1 MFIFG
6 VTGGIGCGKSAV
18 CSFLKVKSLTIIKAD
33 PLAKELTN
41 RSPEI
46 RHALKAEFGEDVY
59 SENGQ
64 LNKEKLSKLVFYDS
78 GTREKVNRIIHPH
91 VIDWIKAE
99 AQRLYR
105 EAGQELIGV
114 EAALIFE
121 SNMVQMLDAVVVV
134 SAPLEDRI
142 HWLQKRNNLSREEI
156 FKRIKS
162 QMPLTKKIKRA
173 DYVIKNDGTL
183 EDLEKKVDLLYQWL
197 RQRAGT

>member
-6 VTGGIGCGKSAV
+6 VTGGIGCGKSVV
-18 CSFLKVKSLTIIKAD
+18 CNFLKAKSLPIIEAD

-46 RHALKAEFGEDVY
+46 RQALKAEFGEDVY

-64 LNKEKLSKLVFYDS
+64 LNKEKLSEIVFNDS
-78 GTREKVNRIIHPH
+78 GAREKVNRIIHPH

-99 AQRLYR
+99 AQRLHR
-105 EAGQELIGV
+105 EADQNLIGV

-121 SNMVQMLDAVVVV
+121 SNMDQMLDAVVVV
-134 SAPLEDRI
+134 SAPLADRI
-142 HWLQKRNNLSREEI
+142 RWLQKRNNLSREEI
-156 FKRIKS
+156 LKRINS
-162 QMPLTKKIKRA
+162 QMPLTEKMKRA
-173 DYVIKNDGTL
+173 DYVIENDGTL
-183 EDLEKKVDLLYQWL
+183 EDLGKRVDLLYQWL